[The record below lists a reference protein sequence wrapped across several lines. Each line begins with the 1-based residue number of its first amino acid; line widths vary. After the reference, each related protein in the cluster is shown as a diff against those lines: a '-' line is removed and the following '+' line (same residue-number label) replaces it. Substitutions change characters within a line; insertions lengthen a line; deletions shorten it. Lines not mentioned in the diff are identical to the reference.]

1 MSLLVGTNPRLVNP
15 RHHAPPVTAPARF
28 PSEDDKTVTHASWVR
43 HGDMLHCAES
53 GVFPART
60 TLKTNMKIKS
70 IICSVVTLGLLAGG
84 LTACTTEKEGKEGKE
99 SEKATAAQ
107 LEAQA
112 KITKAEAQKIA
123 LDKVPGG
130 TIKEGEI
137 EKEKGKVIWS
147 FDIATPGTK
156 DITEV
161 NVDAMTGA
169 IVDVSKET
177 VADQAKE
184 KKEDAKAKA
193 KKDDDDDKEEKK

>member
-1 MSLLVGTNPRLVNP
+1 
-15 RHHAPPVTAPARF
+15 
-28 PSEDDKTVTHASWVR
+28 
-43 HGDMLHCAES
+43 
-53 GVFPART
+53 
-60 TLKTNMKIKS
+60 MKIKS
-70 IICSVVTLGLLAGG
+70 IICSIVTLGLLAGG
-84 LTACTTEKEGKEGKE
+84 LTACMTENEGKEGKE
-99 SEKATAAQ
+99 GEKATAAK

-169 IVDVSKET
+169 VIDVSKES
-177 VADQAKE
+177 VADQEKE
-184 KKEDAKAKA
+184 KKED
-193 KKDDDDDKEEKK
+193 KK